1 MSSDDGGGGVAESA
15 AAHPGDAGGPG
26 QGEEVPRLR
35 RDDPHPLRNAP
46 RPRARDQ
53 GMSK

>member
-1 MSSDDGGGGVAESA
+1 MIVAVVLLSLLLLTQETQEA
-15 AAHPGDAGGPG
+15 RDR
-26 QGEEVPRLR
+26 ERKVPRLR